1 MGASALCTRQMET
14 HDVDPKGN
22 TGARPETEVLGAS
35 CQLDAGEMLG
45 PRLYLLEGN
54 EVCCCFSRASARVSP
69 PLIFLLLFSR

>member
-35 CQLDAGEMLG
+35 CHLDAGEMLG
-45 PRLYLLEGN
+45 PME
-54 EVCCCFSRASARVSP
+54 AMP
-69 PLIFLLLFSR
+69 P